1 MNEKRKA
8 VEDKIVKYISAINK
22 SNAKKYK
29 DMFASMNDKAFDDWM
44 CDLRNKDT
52 VLDIEIPNMIE
63 KVNIDDLI
71 KVSEQ
76 LGIELFTRLKLWDV
90 PTQTYYR
97 TTKKYLMLQL
107 PMVAMAQ
114 TVDHKLSVP
123 ESDSKIDHLSGQV
136 MKPDQANSIS
146 QVEVQSLYARGLQS
160 TILELIKYRGGDVSA
175 YAEYKRSAEE
185 LGMCMLKADSNSI
198 TRSVVVL
205 DVFFAGMQLS
215 SNASGII

>member
-29 DMFASMNDKAFDDWM
+29 DMFASMNDKAFDGWM
-44 CDLRNKDT
+44 YDLRNNDT

>member
-8 VEDKIVKYISAINK
+8 VEDKIIKYISAINE

-29 DMFASMNDKAFDDWM
+29 DMFASMDDKAFDGWM
-44 CDLRNKDT
+44 RDLRNKDT

>member
-8 VEDKIVKYISAINK
+8 VEDKIIKYISAINK

-29 DMFASMNDKAFDDWM
+29 DMFASMNDKAFDGWM
-44 CDLRNKDT
+44 YDLRNNDT

>member
-8 VEDKIVKYISAINK
+8 VEDKIIKYISAINK
-22 SNAKKYK
+22 SNAEKYK
-29 DMFASMNDKAFDDWM
+29 DMFTSMDDKAFDGWM
-44 CDLRNKDT
+44 RDLRNKDT

-63 KVNIDDLI
+63 KVDIDDLI

>member
-44 CDLRNKDT
+44 YDLRNKDT

>member
-8 VEDKIVKYISAINK
+8 VEDKIIKYISAINK

-29 DMFASMNDKAFDDWM
+29 DMFASMDDKAFDGWM
-44 CDLRNKDT
+44 RDLRNKDT

-76 LGIELFTRLKLWDV
+76 IGIELFTRLKLWDV

>member
-8 VEDKIVKYISAINK
+8 VEDKIIKYISAINK

-44 CDLRNKDT
+44 YDLRNNDT

>member
-8 VEDKIVKYISAINK
+8 VEDKIIKYISAINK
-22 SNAKKYK
+22 SNAEKYK
-29 DMFASMNDKAFDDWM
+29 DMFKSMDDKAFDGWM
-44 CDLRNKDT
+44 RDLRNKDT

-90 PTQTYYR
+90 PTQTYYC